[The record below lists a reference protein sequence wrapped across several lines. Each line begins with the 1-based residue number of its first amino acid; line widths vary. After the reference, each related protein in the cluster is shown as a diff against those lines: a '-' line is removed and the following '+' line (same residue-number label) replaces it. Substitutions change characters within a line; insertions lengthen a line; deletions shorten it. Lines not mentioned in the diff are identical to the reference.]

1 MVNLSVRSFSP
12 CRLIEC
18 INSSK
23 ASERFAPILTIQ
35 FHKITDHRSA
45 LLLISFDTMDF
56 LGFPP

>member
-35 FHKITDHRSA
+35 FHKIRCRF
-45 LLLISFDTMDF
+45 IENRM
-56 LGFPP
+56 